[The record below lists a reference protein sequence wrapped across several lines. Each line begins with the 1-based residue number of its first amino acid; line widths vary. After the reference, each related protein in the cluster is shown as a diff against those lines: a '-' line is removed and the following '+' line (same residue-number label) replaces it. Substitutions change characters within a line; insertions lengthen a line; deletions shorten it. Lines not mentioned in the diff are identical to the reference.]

1 MGAAIRRLL
10 AVLLL
15 TVLGLT
21 VLGLTVLLLTVL
33 RLPIRLLTV
42 SGLILRLLIRLLLW
56 LLVRTLLWALVGGR
70 WCETGSR
77 LLAHAADLVLH
88 RLVLHR
94 SLRRILNRW
103 QRRRHRR
110 VRGRTGLVRL
120 RLVRQIMQ
128 GVTGRG
134 SLLLGWL
141 RLTLRLLRLI
151 RCRAHP
157 RLLTGSPL
165 PIVRLCRIRHILQCS
180 ERVLAQKAEAVQLP
194 QPRTRQQ

>member
-1 MGAAIRRLL
+1 M
-10 AVLLL
+10 LLL
-15 TVLGLT
+15 P
-21 VLGLTVLLLTVL
+21 VL

-42 SGLILRLLIRLLLW
+42 SGLILRLLIRLLLR
-56 LLVRTLLWALVGGR
+56 LLIRTLLRTLVGGR
-70 WCETGSR
+70 WCETGLR
-77 LLAHAADLVLH
+77 LLAQAADLILH

-110 VRGRTGLVRL
+110 VSRRTGLVGQ
-120 RLVRQIMQ
+120 RLVRQIVQ
-128 GVTGRG
+128 GVTGCG
-134 SLLLGWL
+134 GFLSGWL

-165 PIVRLCRIRHILQCS
+165 PIVRLCRIRHILQWS

-194 QPRTRQQ
+194 QPRTGQQ